1 MELLFIG
8 EELVLGG
15 GSDED
20 FGAFDLLGLGEELL
34 GVGDSATSHSQSI
47 LFHSL
52 LEIRLEKM
60 FFCATTLGYFVVV
73 FWCGVSDIE
82 HLL

>member
-1 MELLFIG
+1 MELLFVG

-15 GSDED
+15 GGDED

-47 LFHSL
+47 LFHRQL
-52 LEIRLEKM
+52 QIRLEKM
-60 FFCATTLGYFVVV
+60 LLRAPPLPCLVV
-73 FWCGVSDIE
+73 IR
-82 HLL
+82 